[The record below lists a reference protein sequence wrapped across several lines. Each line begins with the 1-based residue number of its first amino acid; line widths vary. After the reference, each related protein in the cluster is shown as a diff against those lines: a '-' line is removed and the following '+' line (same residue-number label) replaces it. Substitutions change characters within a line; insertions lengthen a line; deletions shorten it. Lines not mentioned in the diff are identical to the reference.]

1 MKPRI
6 VDAIID
12 PDGTEHKVPV
22 EGAQRV
28 VSEKTARDCLTLME
42 NVVTKGQAKLAQVN
56 GYRVGG
62 KTGTAEAP
70 SEKGGYEGYATSF
83 IGVAPIENP
92 RFMVSI
98 TLQHPKGEV
107 GTIGGTGQSPFLRM
121 VRTAA
126 SLVRVPSTRWLITMR
141 RYQSPQPSC
150 GTSQDDK

>member
-1 MKPRI
+1 M
-6 VDAIID
+6 
-12 PDGTEHKVPV
+12 
-22 EGAQRV
+22 

-70 SEKGGYEGYATSF
+70 SEKGGYEGYTTSF

-98 TLQHPKGEV
+98 TLRRPKGEE
-107 GTIGGTGQSPFLRM
+107 GTIGGTGQFSQIM
-121 VRTAA
+121 E
-126 SLVRVPSTRWLITMR
+126 RVLHTYNIPHSTTEPHIIPIFADGKN
-141 RYQSPQPSC
+141 S
-150 GTSQDDK
+150 G